1 MKKVKEEKEEKQK
14 KAKEEKEEK
23 QNQPQ
28 EPIILCKAILKSGIN
43 KGRVCGCKLYSTL
56 HTSKKIEE
64 LIGEF
69 TTSLPNQSYKTQW
82 LEDGTYLAAGTAS
95 LRNLNRLLNL
105 KLPLDGPRT
114 LNGLLLE
121 TLQEIPDNDLTIK
134 LGDCVMDIIHFD
146 QQSIKTVR
154 IHQPNKVGFISSDM
168 KSDGG

>member
-1 MKKVKEEKEEKQK
+1 MFIVEHKSEYS
-14 KAKEEKEEK
+14 
-23 QNQPQ
+23 Q
-28 EPIILCKAILKSGIN
+28 EIEDI
-43 KGRVCGCKLYSTL
+43 
-56 HTSKKIEE
+56 IEE

-134 LGDCVMDIIHFD
+134 VGDCVMDIIHFD

-154 IHQPNKVGFISSDM
+154 IHQPNKVGFISFDM